1 MRPLRT
7 EPCVCGG
14 QVTARSVREAYLA
27 VREHTMSLTHA
38 VWRLGREAP
47 TATFSLR
54 DLSEMVRRASVPP
67 VPCTQKAD

>member
-1 MRPLRT
+1 MRT

-14 QVTARSVREAYLA
+14 LVSAPSVFEAQPAIL
-27 VREHTMSLTHA
+27 RHNMSLTHA